1 MRKGNKISISKEKRE
16 QMINSIKE
24 YFYNER
30 EEEIG
35 DLAASMIL
43 NFITE
48 ELGPEYYNQGVIDAY
63 NYMTDRVEDL
73 LGIQK

>member
-1 MRKGNKISISKEKRE
+1 LKKSNKINITKEKKE

-35 DLAASMIL
+35 DLAASMLL

-48 ELGPEYYNQGVIDAY
+48 ELGPEYYNQGITDAY
-63 NYMTDRVEDL
+63 NYMNDRVEDL